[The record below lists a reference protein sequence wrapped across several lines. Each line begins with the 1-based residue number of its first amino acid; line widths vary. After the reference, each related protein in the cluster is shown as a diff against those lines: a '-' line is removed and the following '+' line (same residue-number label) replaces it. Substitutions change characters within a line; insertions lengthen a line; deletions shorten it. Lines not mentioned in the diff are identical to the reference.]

1 MMKDPNCGYCGNEEA
16 LAVFAYKICDLQVS
30 SLYLFKEQSHKGRCI
45 VAYKDHISEIV
56 DITKEERD
64 LFFDD
69 ITKAAK
75 AIHKVFNPKKLNYGA
90 YGDTGCHLHFH
101 LVPKYENGFEF
112 GGTFEMNPKKTF
124 LKEEEY
130 KEMIELIKNAL

>member
-1 MMKDPNCGYCGNEEA
+1 MKDPNCGYCGNEKA
-16 LAVFAYKICDLQVS
+16 LAEFAFKICDLQVS

-75 AIHKVFNPKKLNYGA
+75 AIHNVFNPKKLNYGA

-101 LVPKYENGFEF
+101 LVPKYENEFEF
-112 GGTFEMNPKKTF
+112 GGTFEMNPKRVF

-130 KEMIELIKNAL
+130 KEMIEAIKAAL

>member
-1 MMKDPNCGYCGNEEA
+1 MKDPNCGYCGNEKA
-16 LAVFAYKICDLQVS
+16 LAEFAFKICDLQVS

-69 ITKAAK
+69 ITKAAN

-101 LVPKYENGFEF
+101 LVPKYENGFEY
-112 GGTFEMNPKKTF
+112 GGTFEMNPKRTF
-124 LKEEEY
+124 LSDDEY
-130 KEMIELIKNAL
+130 KEMIEAIKAAL